1 MRYIQLYISFCI
13 LACFMGLAISGCSSP
28 VKIQAFNQADSNLNN
43 RGDNVP
49 VTLIIYQLK
58 DISKFKQSS
67 IQDLSTRGNVV
78 LGRDIVDF
86 IKVQV
91 PPNEID
97 VPVAEFA
104 KKEGKY
110 IGVLALF
117 ANPQD
122 KKQKFYKKLN
132 RVFSNKIELNIATEG
147 IMQHKKSKQSQGKD
161 TKADGTVGE
170 NNIKDL
176 FNE

>member
-1 MRYIQLYISFCI
+1 MRYIQLHISFCI
-13 LACFMGLAISGCSSP
+13 LVCFMGLAISGCGSP
-28 VKIQAFNQADSNLNN
+28 IKIQAFNQADSNLNN

-67 IQDLSTRGNVV
+67 IQDLSTSGNVV

-97 VPVAEFA
+97 VPVAE
-104 KKEGKY
+104 
-110 IGVLALF
+110 
-117 ANPQD
+117 
-122 KKQKFYKKLN
+122 
-132 RVFSNKIELNIATEG
+132 
-147 IMQHKKSKQSQGKD
+147 
-161 TKADGTVGE
+161 
-170 NNIKDL
+170 
-176 FNE
+176 

>member
-1 MRYIQLYISFCI
+1 
-13 LACFMGLAISGCSSP
+13 MGLAISGCGSP
-28 VKIQAFNQADSNLNN
+28 IKIQAFNQADSNLNN

-67 IQDLSTRGNVV
+67 IQDLSTSGNVV

-110 IGVLALF
+110 IGILALF
-117 ANPQD
+117 ANSQG

-132 RVFSNKIELNIATEG
+132 KVFKNTIKIDITQEG
-147 IMQHKKSKQSQGKD
+147 IANSKNNR
-161 TKADGTVGE
+161 GT
-170 NNIKDL
+170 NNK
-176 FNE
+176 EKR